1 MRRFLKTAALVL
13 IGVVILVFALSNRQT
28 VVFSLDPLG
37 SLDAANPLVFAAP
50 LFILAIA
57 LVMVGVVVGG
67 VVTWFRQSKWRRQA
81 RQAENETRAL
91 RAEIDSLKRE
101 VELRSVVTV
110 PQIAPPGLVVN
121 RTE

>member
-1 MRRFLKTAALVL
+1 MRTLMIPSLAFAIGLASAAC
-13 IGVVILVFALSNRQT
+13 GPQA
-28 VVFSLDPLG
+28 G

-57 LVMVGVVVGG
+57 LVIVGVIVGG
-67 VVTWFRQSKWRRQA
+67 VVTWFRQGKWRKQA
-81 RQAENETRAL
+81 RQAESEMRAL
-91 RAEIDSLKRE
+91 RAENESLKRE